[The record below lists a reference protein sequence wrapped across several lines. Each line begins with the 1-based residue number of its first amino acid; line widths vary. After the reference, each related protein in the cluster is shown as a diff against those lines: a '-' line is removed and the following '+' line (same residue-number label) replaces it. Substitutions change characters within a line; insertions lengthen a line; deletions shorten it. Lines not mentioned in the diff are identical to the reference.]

1 MFLCQVK
8 SLLQYEQR
16 NIRMYEVRCDN
27 SPVSCRN
34 EGLQATKQQLTKET
48 GCPLPC
54 RYTEYRIL
62 ETSVRHSNE
71 YGLLIRWQ
79 ALIHEQQNFL
89 KPIL

>member
-1 MFLCQVK
+1 MFLSQVK

-16 NIRMYEVRCDN
+16 NIRMYEVRWDGC
-27 SPVSCRN
+27 PVSCRN
-34 EGLQATKQQLTKET
+34 VGLQLTGQQLTEET

-62 ETSVRHSNE
+62 ETSVRGYSK